1 MKWPRGMRFK
11 KMTGGAEER
20 KSVVTAEVGT
30 LQL

>member
-1 MKWPRGMRFK
+1 MAYRNEALK

-30 LQL
+30 LQ

>member
-1 MKWPRGMRFK
+1 MASWNEVLK